1 MIEKKTYLLMLM
13 IIAPLVCLEFV
24 DPAVPLLAEL
34 TVERLAGFA
43 GGLCL
48 YHAIRDGNAQDRQR
62 NCHSIASRFS
72 EWRDMECRTNE
83 FLELPKQQPST
94 KWLVLSVTAL

>member
-1 MIEKKTYLLMLM
+1 MLM
-13 IIAPLVCLEFV
+13 IVASLMCLEFI

-48 YHAIRDGNAQDRQR
+48 YMV
-62 NCHSIASRFS
+62 S
-72 EWRDMECRTNE
+72 ETGVPMTDKM
-83 FLELPKQQPST
+83 LA
-94 KWLVLSVTAL
+94 VV

>member
-1 MIEKKTYLLMLM
+1 MLM
-13 IIAPLVCLEFV
+13 VIAPLMCLEFI

-48 YHAIRDGNAQDRQR
+48 YTLSESGMPRTDKILAI
-62 NCHSIASRFS
+62 
-72 EWRDMECRTNE
+72 
-83 FLELPKQQPST
+83 
-94 KWLVLSVTAL
+94 V